1 MMARKAQITQS
12 PWDEARIALSLRFKD
27 LSSAIKEY
35 RERAEKKVHPHH
47 FSNEIR
53 LIKRLIN
60 GGNDRLSMDE
70 MTLDQL
76 ISACDLMT
84 RDTELLMSG
93 IDYSQRKALLTDQI
107 QT

>member
-1 MMARKAQITQS
+1 
-12 PWDEARIALSLRFKD
+12 
-27 LSSAIKEY
+27 
-35 RERAEKKVHPHH
+35 
-47 FSNEIR
+47 
-53 LIKRLIN
+53 
-60 GGNDRLSMDE
+60 MDE